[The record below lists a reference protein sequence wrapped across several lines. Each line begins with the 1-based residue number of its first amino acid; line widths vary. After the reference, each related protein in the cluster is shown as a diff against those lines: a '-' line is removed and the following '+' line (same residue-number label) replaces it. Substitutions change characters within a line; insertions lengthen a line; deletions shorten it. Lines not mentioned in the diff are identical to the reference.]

1 MGLRWGVSVGLL
13 AVVSLVGCRGAPP
26 PLPPVPAS
34 SGSILVTPVVSA
46 PPPAGPSDQT
56 LIDRVVA
63 VVNGEVIMMSE
74 LQEAV
79 LLYRREAREAV
90 SDDLTELQKKVLN
103 RLVEHRLQ
111 VQEARRENITVT
123 DEELQAEVDEFI
135 RRNGGDRARIERQLR
150 AQGLTWEAVRREIRD
165 QLLVRKIRGRR
176 ISRRASLTE
185 AEVDA
190 YIAANR
196 GKFEA
201 SLKYRPRHIAVL
213 ADPPDQPAAWERAR
227 QEIETIRAR
236 LREGA
241 DFAELARL
249 HSKDG
254 SAAAGGDLGWLNRG
268 ELQPLFEEP
277 ILRLGKGE
285 VTAPIKSE
293 VGYHLF
299 QMEEREEL
307 TAEMLAQLRQQARD
321 LLLQQKAQE
330 RFDEWVDELRRR
342 ALIAVRL

>member
-1 MGLRWGVSVGLL
+1 MRLRWGVSVGLL

-34 SGSILVTPVVSA
+34 SGSILVTPVVSP

-63 VVNGEVIMMSE
+63 VVNSEVIMMSE

-79 LLYRREAREAV
+79 LVYRREAREAP
-90 SDDLTELQKKVLN
+90 SDDLTELQKKVLK
-103 RLVEHRLQ
+103 RLVEDRLQ
-111 VQEARRENITVT
+111 VQEARRENISVS
-123 DEELQAEVDEFI
+123 DEELQAEMDEFVK
-135 RRNGGDRARIERQLR
+135 RNGGDRSDIERRLQ
-150 AQGLTWEAVRREIRD
+150 AQGRSWEWMRREVRD
-165 QLLVRKIRGRR
+165 QLLVGKIRRR
-176 ISRRASLTE
+176 RVTPRMSLTE

-201 SLKYRPRHIAVL
+201 SLKYHPRHIAVL

-227 QEIETIRAR
+227 QEIETIRVR

-241 DFAELARL
+241 DFAALARL

-254 SAAAGGDLGWLNRG
+254 SAAAGGDLGWLARG

-299 QMEEREEL
+299 KMEEREEL

>member
-1 MGLRWGVSVGLL
+1 MRLRWGVSVGLL

-63 VVNGEVIMMSE
+63 VVNSEVIMMSE

-79 LLYRREAREAV
+79 LVYRREAREAPPEG
-90 SDDLTELQKKVLN
+90 LTELQKRVLK
-103 RLVEHRLQ
+103 RLVEDRLQ
-111 VQEARRENITVT
+111 VQEARRENISVT
-123 DEELQAEVDEFI
+123 DDELQAQMDEFVKQ
-135 RRNGGDRARIERQLR
+135 NGGDRSDIERRLK
-150 AQGLTWEAVRREIRD
+150 AQGLTWESMRRQNRD
-165 QLLVRKIRGRR
+165 GLLVRKIR
-176 ISRRASLTE
+176 SRRVSQRTSLTE

-190 YIAANR
+190 YIAANQ

-201 SLKYRPRHIAVL
+201 SLKYHPRHIAVL

-227 QEIETIRAR
+227 QEIETIRVR

-249 HSKDG
+249 HSKDA

-268 ELQPLFEEP
+268 ELQPRFEEP
-277 ILRLGKGE
+277 ILGLGKGE

-307 TAEMLAQLRQQARD
+307 TAETLAQLRQQARD
-321 LLLQQKAQE
+321 ILLQQKAQE
-330 RFDEWVDELRRR
+330 RIGEWVEELRRR
-342 ALIAVRL
+342 ALITVRL

>member
-1 MGLRWGVSVGLL
+1 
-13 AVVSLVGCRGAPP
+13 VGCRGAPP

-63 VVNGEVIMMSE
+63 VVNSEVIMMSE

-79 LLYRREAREAV
+79 FLYRREAREAP
-90 SDDLTELQKKVLN
+90 SDDPTELQKKVLN
-103 RLVEHRLQ
+103 WLVEDRLQ
-111 VQEARRENITVT
+111 VQAARRENISVN
-123 DEELQAEVDEFI
+123 DEELQAAMDDFVK
-135 RRNGGDRARIERQLR
+135 RNGGDRSDVERKLK
-150 AQGLTWEAVRREIRD
+150 AQGLTWEGMRRKIKD
-165 QLLVRKIRGRR
+165 QLLVRNVR
-176 ISRRASLTE
+176 SRRVSQRTSLTE

-190 YIAANR
+190 YIAANL

-201 SLKYRPRHIAVL
+201 SLKYHPRHIAVL

-227 QEIETIRAR
+227 QEIETIRVR

-241 DFAELARL
+241 DFTELARL

-268 ELQPLFEEP
+268 ELQPRFEEP

-321 LLLQQKAQE
+321 LLLQQKRQE
-330 RFDEWVDELRRR
+330 RIDEWVAELRRR
-342 ALIAVRL
+342 ALITVRL